1 MKKRIKSK
9 KLLSG
14 ITTFMACFM
23 LSISLTENPPVEEN
37 NNVPGIVNESETE
50 RPEPPAMPLD
60 DGDKLKKD
68 PIE

>member
-1 MKKRIKSK
+1 
-9 KLLSG
+9 
-14 ITTFMACFM
+14 MACFM